1 LLKFSYH
8 EDILDEKT
16 PKTNIMITLI
26 QSPVSSDPE
35 VMGGTLVFRNTRV
48 PIQSLFEYL
57 DDDFSLEEF
66 LDNFPSVDRA
76 DAVNLLKLAREHV
89 QDENHSG

>member
-1 LLKFSYH
+1 VRKFY
-8 EDILDEKT
+8 EKT
-16 PKTNIMITLI
+16 AKRKIMITLI

-57 DDDFSLEEF
+57 DDEFSLEEF